1 MKSLLF
7 FSLCFLAAACDSS
20 SDPTET
26 QFRATYE
33 INAGCT
39 TGLHELVEASESAIA
54 QAFCDEL
61 VDQVA
66 NRNCGLYQREQI
78 FKAVECSGTWPHNT
92 PTGGGLRHHSYSYAY
107 EQDGCSTGTHFFAST
122 TDIGLSRL
130 VCKALKDEVFNKY
143 CAKASRDRAYFE
155 KDCDAV
161 L

>member
-1 MKSLLF
+1 MKSLF
-7 FSLCFLAAACDSS
+7 FMCVILLMTACDSS
-20 SDPTET
+20 SDSKET

-33 INAGCT
+33 IEAGCT

-61 VDQVA
+61 IDQVA

-92 PTGGGLRHHSYSYAY
+92 PTGGGLRHHSSSYAY

-122 TDIGLSRL
+122 TDLGLQRL
-130 VCKALKDEVFNKY
+130 LCKALKDDAFNKN
-143 CAKASRDRAYFE
+143 CARPARDRAYFE
-155 KDCDAV
+155 KNCDTV